1 MMNEQ
6 PELFTEHVVKEAK
19 DFAEFLLKSFN
30 ELEGVAITLSWRA
43 PLMNLPTA
51 VIRGRNGALDTC
63 GEATRMMEQ
72 LLGNMRYIQNKL
84 DMSLQAP
91 DKFMSER
98 AAVLKTLEQEIEQRR
113 ADLDRIQNTGRDS

>member
-1 MMNEQ
+1 
-6 PELFTEHVVKEAK
+6 
-19 DFAEFLLKSFN
+19 
-30 ELEGVAITLSWRA
+30 
-43 PLMNLPTA
+43 
-51 VIRGRNGALDTC
+51 
-63 GEATRMMEQ
+63 MMEQ

-84 DMSLQAP
+84 DMSLQAT